1 MSEITLQPGSYL
13 SNQELCDI
21 FKVSTQGGMRRSLR
35 TSSLVIVSNHVESI
49 YHDRWEGD
57 VLHYTGMGQ
66 TGDQKLDSAQNKTL
80 NECSTNGVAVH
91 YVETFAKNEYR
102 YVGQVELAG
111 EPYQERQPDKV
122 GQRRLVWVFQLR
134 VKGAAL
140 TTPIQVEKIRRVRE
154 KRESSIKKLSD
165 SEIGNRVAH
174 SPNAPGARMVLSKE
188 YIRSEAVVEAALR
201 EANGICQLC
210 DAPAP
215 FLKKKNRK
223 GDPFLEVHHIQWL
236 AKKGNDTLD
245 NAVALCPNCHRRVHN
260 LDDNKD
266 RSKLLA
272 AKEKNRSLH
281 PELYGLI

>member
-1 MSEITLQPGSYL
+1 MSEITIQPGSYL
-13 SNQELCDI
+13 SNKELCDL

-35 TSSLVIVSNHVESI
+35 TNSLVIVSNHVESI

-57 VLHYTGMGQ
+57 ILLYTGMGQ
-66 TGDQKLDSAQNKTL
+66 TGDQRLDSAQNKTL
-80 NECSTNGVAVH
+80 NESSTNGVGIH

-111 EPYQERQPDKV
+111 KPYQERQPDKL
-122 GQRRLVWVFQLR
+122 GQQRLVWVFQLR
-134 VKGAAL
+134 VKEAAL
-140 TTPIQVEKIRRVRE
+140 TLPIQVEKIHRVRE
-154 KRESSIKKLSD
+154 KRESSLKKLSD
-165 SEIGNRVAH
+165 SQIGNRVTH
-174 SPNAPGARMVLSKE
+174 SHSTPGARMVLSKE

-210 DAPAP
+210 GSPAP

-260 LDDNKD
+260 LDDKND
-266 RSKLLA
+266 RAKLLA
-272 AKEKNRSLH
+272 AKKKNRTLH
-281 PELYGLI
+281 PELYGVT